1 MRNQHEEKET
11 TILLYKVLEGGN
23 IRGLDLDRKM
33 KMKSMMLKKYLEL
46 FPKSSLALPSAQPGA
61 SDLMPLPE
69 QLDSLIPQPEQLDSL
84 TPLLEQLEPLMPL
97 PEHLEPMTPLPE
109 QLEPADHNSGF
120 ADGNPGFHL
129 DDNW

>member
-1 MRNQHEEKET
+1 
-11 TILLYKVLEGGN
+11 
-23 IRGLDLDRKM
+23 M
-33 KMKSMMLKKYLEL
+33 KMKSMMQKMYLEL

-69 QLDSLIPQPEQLDSL
+69 QLDSLIPLPGQLDSL
-84 TPLLEQLEPLMPL
+84 MPLPEQLEPLMPL
-97 PEHLEPMTPLPE
+97 PE
-109 QLEPADHNSGF
+109 QLEPTDHNSGF